1 MKTLPTLQNLRFAP
15 CARDATM
22 LKDFVEIAGNNFIST
37 LIKKMNLTRDEI
49 FRGKVSARHNQ
60 LNQHRLEERT
70 PRAPNS

>member
-1 MKTLPTLQNLRFAP
+1 MKTLPTLQNLRFAS

-22 LKDFVEIAGNNFIST
+22 LKDFVEIAGDNFVSA

-60 LNQHRLEERT
+60 LNTTDLEERT
-70 PRAPNS
+70 RRAPNS

>member
-22 LKDFVEIAGNNFIST
+22 LKDFVEIAGSNFVSA
-37 LIKKMNLTRDEI
+37 LIKKMNLTRGEI
-49 FRGKVSARHNQ
+49 FRGKVSTRKNQ
-60 LNQHRLEERT
+60 LKTTDLEERT

>member
-22 LKDFVEIAGNNFIST
+22 LKDFVEIAGDNFVSA
-37 LIKKMNLTRDEI
+37 LIKKMNLTRGEI
-49 FRGKVSARHNQ
+49 FRGKVSARKNQ
-60 LNQHRLEERT
+60 LNTTDLEERT